1 MFRTELLIMVDDFI
15 KSHTIKDD
23 LLGEYLDFKNI
34 NQALVEFGNKI
45 LDNIEN
51 EEKNEHTFSR

>member
-15 KSHTIKDD
+15 KSHTVKDD
-23 LLGEYLDFKNI
+23 LLGEYLDFKDI

-51 EEKNEHTFSR
+51 EEENE